1 LLDFIAQK
9 ITKLNIF
16 QAGIDSGSLVIDP
29 FVGSGSLIVAA
40 AQFGACVVGSDIDYL
55 MLHAKNKS
63 SRVGQ
68 TKRLKGEH
76 LKGEA
81 V

>member
-1 LLDFIAQK
+1 MVEKTVDWVL
-9 ITKLNIF
+9 
-16 QAGIDSGSLVIDP
+16 QAAVDSGSVSIDP

-40 AQFGACVVGSDIDYL
+40 AQFGSRVVGSDIDYL

-68 TKRLKGEH
+68 TKRVKGEH
-76 LKGEA
+76 LKGK
-81 V
+81 